1 MSCLMTSAT
10 RRSRSVPAAVL
21 IASAA
26 ASSHEVLLVPMI
38 SVTLYT
44 LMTISFDRGPAPS
57 PCGQPFTEPV
67 VDAAGDWSVAGSLG
81 EQGAIGDGERH
92 QRDAHADHDPGDEVD
107 AAVGD
112 AGVEDDAGDG
122 GGGNGADVAEGA
134 RQSRGGAELL
144 GGCLGVQGGLVA
156 GGAEGRADA
165 EDDRDDDDHADPDG
179 AAEQQDAGRGDQA
192 GERCRDD
199 GA

>member
-57 PCGQPFTEPV
+57 PCCQPSTEPV
-67 VDAAGDWSVAGSLG
+67 VDPRPPRGG
-81 EQGAIGDGERH
+81 GERRL
-92 QRDAHADHDPGDEVD
+92 QQIGKPLDQGRR
-107 AAVGD
+107 
-112 AGVEDDAGDG
+112 GVEDRDLAGGERFRQG
-122 GGGNGADVAEGA
+122 GGDLVRHGAAPRVDRVAA
-134 RQSRGGAELL
+134 RGGEA
-144 GGCLGVQGGLVA
+144 Q
-156 GGAEGRADA
+156 
-165 EDDRDDDDHADPDG
+165 
-179 AAEQQDAGRGDQA
+179 
-192 GERCRDD
+192 
-199 GA
+199 